1 MKKKKRLDI
10 PADVPLGKASEY
22 KNNLNKLTKNTGK
35 LMLFAGDQKIEHLN
49 KDFYGKGIAKELRD
63 GGISGAIITA
73 T

>member
-35 LMLFAGDQKIEHLN
+35 
-49 KDFYGKGIAKELRD
+49 
-63 GGISGAIITA
+63 
-73 T
+73 